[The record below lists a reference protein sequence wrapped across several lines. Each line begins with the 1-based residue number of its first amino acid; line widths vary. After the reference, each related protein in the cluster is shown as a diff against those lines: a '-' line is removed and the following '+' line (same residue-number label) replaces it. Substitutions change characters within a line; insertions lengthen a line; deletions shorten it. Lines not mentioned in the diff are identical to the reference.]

1 MERHLVT
8 HPAQI
13 EVMRPEH
20 LVVLKGFASRLY
32 GLEPLAHQSR
42 RRALLPLE
50 HILKAQTSAP
60 LALFR
65 EVAKRFRTINPEH
78 PPFIIHEMAPLT
90 MSDPD
95 HDHQPTLL
103 CW

>member
-13 EVMRPEH
+13 EIMRPEH
-20 LVVLKGFASRLY
+20 LVVLKGFTGRLHR
-32 GLEPLAHQSR
+32 LEPLAHQSR
-42 RRALLPLE
+42 RSTLLPLE
-50 HILKAQTSAP
+50 HILKAQTFAP

-65 EVAKRFRTINPEH
+65 EITERFRTIDPEH
-78 PPFIIHEMAPLT
+78 PPFFIHEMAPLT
-90 MSDPD
+90 VSDPD